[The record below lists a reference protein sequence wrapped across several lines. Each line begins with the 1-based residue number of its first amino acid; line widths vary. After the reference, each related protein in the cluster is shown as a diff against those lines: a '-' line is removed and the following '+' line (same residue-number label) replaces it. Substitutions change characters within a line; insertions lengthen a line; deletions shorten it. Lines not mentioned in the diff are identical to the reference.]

1 MLGDPRFRLFGRAIM
16 GQIIETGN
24 ILKGFTLPVEAGAV
38 HISL

>member
-1 MLGDPRFRLFGRAIM
+1 M

-38 HISL
+38 YISL

>member
-1 MLGDPRFRLFGRAIM
+1 MRR
-16 GQIIETGN
+16 IIETGN